1 MTEDDRAG
9 QGGAGRGRP
18 VRFLLLLLLAWS
30 ASRAM
35 LHVDFTTFGR
45 SPAPAPAQLAAVPQ
59 PADARAGTPDPIR
72 PALAPHP
79 PEPRTLAKQGH
90 SSRRDRAVDDAVTV
104 DLMDFLDNALP
115 FAGHSHGD
123 PHGAHPG
130 ASHLRPLPP
139 PLPSGPGRKW
149 RMSGWMLWRDGGEPG
164 ADYVP
169 SGRLGGSQAGM
180 RLDAELASPGGSVL
194 RAYARASAA
203 LARPAAPEGALG
215 LAYQPARRLPVSL
228 AVERRIALGRGARDA
243 MAFVAAGGFGPMALS
258 PAIEAEAYVQTGFVG
273 LRTADRFVDGKIS
286 AFALKPTDRLRL
298 GASLSG
304 GAQPDVSRL
313 DIGPEMQVRLPSAP
327 LASRLSVEWRM
338 RVAGNAAPGSGLAVT
353 LAADF

>member
-1 MTEDDRAG
+1 MTAG
-9 QGGAGRGRP
+9 NRAGRGRP

-35 LHVDFTTFGR
+35 LRVDFTTFGR
-45 SPAPAPAQLAAVPQ
+45 PAAPAHAQFAAAR
-59 PADARAGTPDPIR
+59 ADAPAAAPAPIR
-72 PALAPHP
+72 PAPIRPAIALRP
-79 PEPRTLAKQGH
+79 PAPRTLAKRGR
-90 SSRRDRAVDDAVTV
+90 SASAGRVVDDAVRV

-123 PHGAHPG
+123 PHDAQLGSG
-130 ASHLRPLPP
+130 PLPP
-139 PLPSGPGRKW
+139 TPLPPVPDGRKW
-149 RMSGWMLWRDGGEPG
+149 RMSGWMLWRDGSGPG
-164 ADYVP
+164 ADYAP

-180 RLDAELASPGGSVL
+180 RLDVDLTSPGRGAL

-203 LARPAAPEGALG
+203 LAHPAAPEGALG
-215 LAYQPARRLPVSL
+215 LAYQPARHVPVSL
-228 AVERRIALGRGARDA
+228 AVERRIALGSGARDA

-258 PAIEAEAYVQTGFVG
+258 PAIEAEGYVQIGFVG
-273 LRTADRFVDGKIS
+273 LRAADRFLDGKIS

-304 GAQPDVSRL
+304 GAQPHLSRL

-353 LAADF
+353 LGADF